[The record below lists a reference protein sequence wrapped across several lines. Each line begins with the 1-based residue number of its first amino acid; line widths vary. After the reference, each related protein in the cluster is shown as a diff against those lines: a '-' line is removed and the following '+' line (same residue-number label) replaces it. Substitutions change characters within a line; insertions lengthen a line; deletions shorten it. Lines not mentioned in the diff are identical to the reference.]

1 MLITGWGPAHD
12 LLNDEITLR
21 KEQGCLGTDA
31 IRQEFLALDRNADN
45 EQKFLELY
53 AKLKTLEV
61 SPEFRYEEPSDLEA
75 IRAVRPA
82 PVALPACTLDDDTLL
97 DRLHGG
103 WTGRA
108 VGCALG
114 KPVEGMGMGQGFR
127 AIRKYLENRG
137 QWPLRD
143 FFSLKDV
150 GDGMA
155 IGCPRSC
162 KENIQFMEED
172 DDICYSLIGLL
183 LLEIHGKDFTSHDVA
198 ELWNH
203 RLPMAFVC
211 TAERQALLNYNIFR
225 CSMKDGFEREL
236 LRTWNNPYREWI
248 GAQIR
253 ADFFG
258 FASPGKPEQA
268 AEFAWRD
275 ASWTH
280 ERNGIYG
287 EMFIAAVEAAAFVTD
302 DPLKLVEAGLAQI
315 PANCRLAEKLRRT
328 VEKTTREK
336 PDVDAFMTWVEQE
349 CPDMSPVHTINN
361 AMICVYALLMGG
373 MDPDRTVE
381 TAVSCGYDTDCNG
394 ATTGAITGLARGFR
408 AFGGTL
414 APQLHDTIQAEFS
427 EFMSVK
433 MADLAKRS
441 LAVVKKINQH

>member
-1 MLITGWGPAHD
+1 MLPTGWTNLYD
-12 LLNDEITLR
+12 LLDAEIVIR
-21 KEQGCLGTDA
+21 EEQGCRGVA
-31 IRQEFLALDRNADN
+31 EMRKAFLALDRNADN
-45 EQKFLELY
+45 EAKIRELY
-53 AKLKTLEV
+53 AKLAELPV
-61 SPEFRYEEPSDLEA
+61 SPEFRYDEPSDLAA
-75 IRAVRPA
+75 IRAARPA
-82 PVALPACTLDDDTLL
+82 PVELPSCTLDDEALL
-97 DRLHGG
+97 DRLHGA

-114 KPVEGMGMGQGFR
+114 KPVEGMGMNLGFR
-127 AIRKYLENRG
+127 GIRKYLENRG
-137 QWPLRD
+137 QWPLAD

-150 GDGMA
+150 GDGMRL
-155 IGCPRSC
+155 GCPRSC

-172 DDICYSLIGLL
+172 DDICYTLIGLL
-183 LLEIHGKDFTSHDVA
+183 LLEIYGKDFTSHDVA

-211 TAERQALLNYNIFR
+211 TAERQALLNYNTFR
-225 CSMKDGFEREL
+225 CNMKDGFDREL

-315 PANCRLAEKLRRT
+315 PANCRLAEKIRRT
-328 VEKTTREK
+328 VEKTTREQ

-349 CPDMSPVHTINN
+349 CPGMSPVHTINN

-373 MDPDRTVE
+373 MDPDRTVAL
-381 TAVSCGYDTDCNG
+381 AVSCGYDTDCNG
-394 ATTGAITGLARGFR
+394 ATTGAIAGIARGYR
-408 AFGGTL
+408 NFGGTL
-414 APQLHDTIQAEFS
+414 APQLHDTIEAEFS

-441 LAVVKKINQH
+441 LAVLKKINQ

>member
-1 MLITGWGPAHD
+1 MLPTGWTNLYD
-12 LLNDEITLR
+12 LLDAEIVIR
-21 KEQGCLGTDA
+21 EEQGCRGVA
-31 IRQEFLALDRNADN
+31 EMRKAFLALDRNLDN
-45 EQKFLELY
+45 EAKIRELY
-53 AKLKTLEV
+53 AKLAELPI
-61 SPEFRYEEPSDLEA
+61 SPEFRYDEPSDLAA
-75 IRAVRPA
+75 IRAARPA
-82 PVALPACTLDDDTLL
+82 PVALPPCTLDDEALL
-97 DRLHGG
+97 DRLHGA

-114 KPVEGMGMGQGFR
+114 KPVEGMGMNLGFR
-127 AIRKYLENRG
+127 GIRKYLENRG
-137 QWPLRD
+137 QWPLAD

-150 GDGMA
+150 GDGMRL
-155 IGCPRSC
+155 GCPRSC

-172 DDICYSLIGLL
+172 DDICYTLIGLL
-183 LLEIHGKDFTSHDVA
+183 LLEIYGKDFTSHDVA

-211 TAERQALLNYNIFR
+211 TAERQALLNYNTFR
-225 CSMKDGFEREL
+225 CNMKDGFDREL

-315 PANCRLAEKLRRT
+315 PANCRLAEKTRRT
-328 VEKTTREK
+328 VEKTSREQ

-349 CPDMSPVHTINN
+349 CPGMSPVHTINN

-373 MDPDRTVE
+373 MDPDRTVAL
-381 TAVSCGYDTDCNG
+381 AVSCGYDTDCNG
-394 ATTGAITGLARGFR
+394 ATTGAIAGIARGYR
-408 AFGGTL
+408 NFGGTL
-414 APQLHDTIQAEFS
+414 APQLHDTIEAEFS

-441 LAVVKKINQH
+441 LAVLKKINQ

>member
-1 MLITGWGPAHD
+1 MLITGWTNPYD
-12 LLNDEITLR
+12 LLDAEIAIR
-21 KEQGCLGTDA
+21 EEQGCCGVA
-31 IRQEFLALDRNADN
+31 EIRKAFLALDRNADN
-45 EQKFLELY
+45 EAKIRELY
-53 AKLKTLEV
+53 AKLAELPV
-61 SPEFRYEEPSDLEA
+61 SPEFRYDESSDLAA
-75 IRAVRPA
+75 IRAARPA
-82 PVALPACTLDDDTLL
+82 PVELPSCTLDDEALL
-97 DRLHGG
+97 DRLHGA

-114 KPVEGMGMGQGFR
+114 KPVEGMGMNLGFR
-127 AIRKYLENRG
+127 GIRKYLENRG
-137 QWPLRD
+137 QWPLAD

-150 GDGMA
+150 GDGMRL
-155 IGCPRSC
+155 GCPRSC
-162 KENIQFMEED
+162 KENIQFMEKD
-172 DDICYSLIGLL
+172 DDICYTLIGLL
-183 LLEIHGKDFTSHDVA
+183 LLEIYGKDFTSHDVA

-225 CSMKDGFEREL
+225 CNMKDGFDREL

-302 DPLKLVEAGLAQI
+302 EPLKLVEAGLAQI
-315 PANCRLAEKLRRT
+315 PANCRLAEKIRRT
-328 VEKTTREK
+328 VEKTTREQ

-349 CPDMSPVHTINN
+349 CPGMSPVHTINN
-361 AMICVYALLMGG
+361 AMICIYALLTGG
-373 MDPDRTVE
+373 LDPDRTVAR
-381 TAVSCGYDTDCNG
+381 AVSCGYDTDCNG
-394 ATTGAITGLARGFR
+394 ATTGAIAGIARGYR
-408 AFGGTL
+408 NFGGTL
-414 APQLHDTIQAEFS
+414 APQLHDTIEAEFS

-441 LAVVKKINQH
+441 LAVLKKINH